1 MGMIDRNLES
11 IILYGAFDGNR
22 PARRAVKDKE
32 YDIRTLVPM
41 CMIDARESGGQSILG
56 FLFAMWAVRRAGTG
70 RSVM

>member
-32 YDIRTLVPM
+32 YDTTYEHWYRCV
-41 CMIDARESGGQSILG
+41 
-56 FLFAMWAVRRAGTG
+56 
-70 RSVM
+70 